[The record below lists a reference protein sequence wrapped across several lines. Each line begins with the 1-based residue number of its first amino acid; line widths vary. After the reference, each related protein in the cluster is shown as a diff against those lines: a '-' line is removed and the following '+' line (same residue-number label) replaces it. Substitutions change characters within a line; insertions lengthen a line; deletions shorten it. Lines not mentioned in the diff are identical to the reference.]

1 MNINARPRSIIR
13 NLLLH
18 MKAENHPVEYHL
30 ICIVGTEFF
39 GVLRA
44 VNRRS
49 RRNKEMPHT
58 LSVNRYNGDHLFMY
72 ETHLFS

>member
-39 GVLRA
+39 GEAEEIR
-44 VNRRS
+44 
-49 RRNKEMPHT
+49 KCHT
-58 LSVNRYNGDHLFMY
+58 L
-72 ETHLFS
+72 